1 MNQQDIIAIKYNGM
15 LTPIAHPPPQK
26 NVFESISVYH
36 EVWAHPL
43 EGPVAG
49 RPGDPTCSSSS
60 FSFLIQKQFYL
71 FKNNHM
77 W

>member
-15 LTPIAHPPPQK
+15 LTPIAPPP
-26 NVFESISVYH
+26 NVFESILVYH
-36 EVWAHPL
+36 EVWPHPL

-60 FSFLIQKQFYL
+60 FSFLIQKQIYL